1 MFWVETDENRN
12 TLPSPLP
19 HKTHKPLLPIGYRRG
34 MAKKRKSISTSLDEV
49 DRTIYSSFSSAANS
63 LSHLYTLSMNH
74 QKLSFQAGERHSL
87 EKLYQWVWRQQESGS
102 RVATVDILS
111 YIQQNEL
118 DYCGEEPCMSPRAP
132 LHQQQSQPV
141 MQVTTGAGFPVT
153 TGFSGQ
159 TIVGQEVRPEHCDN
173 QSKNSMFSNAL
184 SNPVRQIGEGGNH
197 PSGLSMG
204 NGNQSTDSAAFS
216 SNDSAMDMHAD

>member
-1 MFWVETDENRN
+1 
-12 TLPSPLP
+12 
-19 HKTHKPLLPIGYRRG
+19 
-34 MAKKRKSISTSLDEV
+34 
-49 DRTIYSSFSSAANS
+49 
-63 LSHLYTLSMNH
+63 
-74 QKLSFQAGERHSL
+74 
-87 EKLYQWVWRQQESGS
+87 
-102 RVATVDILS
+102 
-111 YIQQNEL
+111 
-118 DYCGEEPCMSPRAP
+118 MSPRAP

>member
-1 MFWVETDENRN
+1 
-12 TLPSPLP
+12 
-19 HKTHKPLLPIGYRRG
+19 
-34 MAKKRKSISTSLDEV
+34 
-49 DRTIYSSFSSAANS
+49 
-63 LSHLYTLSMNH
+63 
-74 QKLSFQAGERHSL
+74 
-87 EKLYQWVWRQQESGS
+87 
-102 RVATVDILS
+102 
-111 YIQQNEL
+111 
-118 DYCGEEPCMSPRAP
+118 MSPRAP

-184 SNPVRQIGEGGNH
+184 SNPVRQIGEGGYH

-204 NGNQSTDSAAFS
+204 NVNRSIEPNLLHQQSRDSAAFS